1 MPQWGVFDGAL
12 GPHRNQTGT
21 AVLFT
26 NTFLSARDQQM
37 TTSSQK
43 SVNELREES
52 ERNREALASTV
63 IELRERVGDTVSD
76 IKTLVS
82 PTHIKQEIRDYVRQ
96 ERETLVDSLQRKVK
110 ENPLQMAAVAAAVG
124 YPALGLLRA
133 LPAPLWL
140 IGAGLFLTSSRGR
153 QTARDV
159 KEKVDDAVRQGTE
172 QASDFAASIRSGL
185 EDRIAG
191 ARFGVE
197 AAQDKVSS
205 TAGAM
210 TDKARA
216 AFHDARDVVIG
227 ATGNAAEAAGNIAA
241 QSKATADGLGQRA
254 AQTAQSVKDG
264 ALGAA
269 ATSRDTVANFVN
281 DNALLVAGIGA
292 AVGAFIAASIP
303 ASNAENRLF
312 GARSEKLK
320 DRAREAAAQGIERAG
335 DIAADAAGA
344 VATAAAREGLD
355 ASGVQGALG
364 KVADSVRAVAD
375 RGLGTALGEPARP
388 QSTTNQ
394 QQQPISER
402 NPS

>member
-1 MPQWGVFDGAL
+1 
-12 GPHRNQTGT
+12 
-21 AVLFT
+21 
-26 NTFLSARDQQM
+26 M

-43 SVNELREES
+43 SVTELREES

-63 IELRERVGDTVSD
+63 TELRQRVSD
-76 IKTLVS
+76 TASEIKTLVS

-96 ERETLVDSLQRKVK
+96 ERETVVDSLQRKAK
-110 ENPLQMAAVAAAVG
+110 ENPLQMAAIAAAVA

-159 KEKVDDAVRQGTE
+159 KGKVDDAVRQGTE
-172 QASDFAASIRSGL
+172 KASDLAASIQSDL

-191 ARFGVE
+191 ARYGVE
-197 AAQDKVSS
+197 AAQDTISS

-216 AFHDARDVVIG
+216 AFHDARDAVTG

-241 QSKATADGLGQRA
+241 QAKATTDGLRQRA
-254 AQTAQSVKDG
+254 AQTAQSVRDG

-269 ATSRDTVANFVN
+269 ATSRDTVANFIN

-292 AVGAFIAASIP
+292 AIGAFIAASIP
-303 ASNAENRLF
+303 ASDAENRLF
-312 GARSEKLK
+312 GAGSERLK
-320 DRAREAAAQGIERAG
+320 DKAREATAQGIERAG
-335 DIAADAAGA
+335 DVAAEAAGA
-344 VATAAAREGLD
+344 AATAAAREGLD

-364 KVADSVRAVAD
+364 KVADGVRAVAD
-375 RGLGTALGEPARP
+375 RGLGAALGERTSP